1 MRRMLGRRVVERHV
15 LDRVGG
21 ADDLGWAVLPLRRP
35 HRQAR
40 QEPAVWL
47 LELAQG
53 VGDVASVLSLMSLS
67 MHIYEN
73 EDFLFFFGCRGLRRK
88 VLKRFDNG
96 VLGFICHVA
105 ELPRLY
111 SND

>member
-53 VGDVASVLSLMSLS
+53 VGDVASVLSLMSLP
-67 MHIYEN
+67 MHTCMKTRTCS
-73 EDFLFFFGCRGLRRK
+73 FWLVGVSGLT
-88 VLKRFDNG
+88 
-96 VLGFICHVA
+96 
-105 ELPRLY
+105 
-111 SND
+111 S